1 MAHALTLLVSMFGL
15 LLVGFIE
22 VQNNGKSTKK
32 FGLTIKQAH
41 EFTTMLFSTYTST
54 ICFVMIQLTLIDT
67 QVHVHGF
74 SLVNNIYIFPLSE
87 VG

>member
-32 FGLTIKQAH
+32 FGLTIKPAY
-41 EFTTMLFSTYTST
+41 ELTTMIFSTHTST